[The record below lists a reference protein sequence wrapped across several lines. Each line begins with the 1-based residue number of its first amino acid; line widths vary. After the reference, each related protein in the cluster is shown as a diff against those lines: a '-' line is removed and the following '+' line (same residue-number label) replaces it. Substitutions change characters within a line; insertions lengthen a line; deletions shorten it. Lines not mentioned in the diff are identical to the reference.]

1 VNERLLVSSSTSSK
15 GSAPSSDGQGRQR
28 LLLALGGLV
37 VLAFIVGIAVLSTG
51 ERGSR
56 VTTEDLAGSP
66 TIEGEPLAPG
76 GQDTQNDPEL
86 GSQAP
91 VVTGA
96 DFEGTPVT
104 IGEPGTPQLIMF
116 MASWCPACQEELRS
130 VSPWLAEG
138 GLRDDVALV
147 AVSTGLDDS
156 RPNWPPD
163 EWFESEGFE
172 DPVLVDDA
180 DGSVASAYG
189 LTATPFWVGLDAQG
203 QVVARAAGMLPVD
216 QIEVLADAVAGGP
229 A

>member
-1 VNERLLVSSSTSSK
+1 VSSSTTSK
-15 GSAPSSDGQGRQR
+15 RTSSAPDGQGRQR

-37 VLAFIVGIAVLSTG
+37 VLAFIIGIAVLSTG

-56 VTTEDLAGSP
+56 VTTDDLAGDP
-66 TIEGEPLAPG
+66 TIEGQPLPPG
-76 GQDTQNDPEL
+76 GQDQPNDPAV

-96 DFEGTPVT
+96 DFDGTPVT

-116 MASWCPACQEELRS
+116 MAAWCPACQEELRS

-138 GLRDDVALV
+138 GLREDVALV
-147 AVSTGLDDS
+147 AVSTGLDDT

-172 DPVLVDDA
+172 NPVLVDDA

-189 LTATPFWVGLDAQG
+189 LTATPFWVGLDDQG
-203 QVVARAAGMLPVD
+203 QVVARAAGMLPID